1 MSDMMYADVADVKN
15 SFLKTEYI
23 SMCDNFLLYFSKD
36 EHQCCFHTLAIIM
49 LQ

>member
-1 MSDMMYADVADVKN
+1 MSDMMYADVAN

-23 SMCDNFLLYFSKD
+23 SMRDNFLLYFFKD
-36 EHQCCFHTLAIIM
+36 EHQGCFHTLVFIM